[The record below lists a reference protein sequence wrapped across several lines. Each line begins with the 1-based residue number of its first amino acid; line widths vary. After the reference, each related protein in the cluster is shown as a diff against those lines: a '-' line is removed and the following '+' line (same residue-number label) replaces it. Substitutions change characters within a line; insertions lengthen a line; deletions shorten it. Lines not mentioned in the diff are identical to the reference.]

1 MFRKKSATPR
11 RVAKTVLLISILS
24 MLPPSPG
31 VASAASCN
39 LKAKRVICP
48 NADLRK
54 ANFKGANLRDANLR
68 GANLQ
73 GVNIKD
79 ARNWEGADLS
89 GANLISVRFHGTT
102 NFKGAN
108 LTKVK
113 FVGAKIY
120 GTGFCRS
127 SAASCAVLDSTDFS
141 KANAKFEYEGK
152 RFGKKITLV
161 SAGASFYGAV
171 LTNVSFNGA
180 DLTGSNFYSAD
191 LKSASF
197 EGAVVAG
204 VWFYEAIASETTFI
218 GAIYGPGLNGRG
230 TVCPKVVVPTIVGPC
245 SA

>member
-1 MFRKKSATPR
+1 MFRVQSGTHR
-11 RVAKTVLLISILS
+11 RVARTGLLIAILS
-24 MLPPSPG
+24 LLPPSLG
-31 VASAASCN
+31 EASAASCN
-39 LKAKRVICP
+39 LKAKRVVCP

-54 ANFKGANLRDANLR
+54 ANFKGANLRGANLR

-89 GANLISVRFHGTT
+89 GANLISVIFHGTT
-102 NFKGAN
+102 NFMGAN
-108 LTKVK
+108 LTKAK
-113 FVGAKIY
+113 FVGATIY
-120 GTGFCRS
+120 GTQFCRS
-127 SAASCAVLDSTDFS
+127 SAASCAILDSTDFS
-141 KANAKFEYEGK
+141 GATAKHEYEGK
-152 RFGKKITLV
+152 RFGKKIIMN
-161 SAGASFYGAV
+161 SAGANFLGAV

-180 DLTGSNFYSAD
+180 DLTDSNFYSAD

-204 VWFYEAIASETTFI
+204 VWFNGAIASENTFN

-230 TVCPKVVVPTIVGPC
+230 TVCPKVIGPTIVGPC